1 MASHHLHMPHH
12 ESHGNHPM
20 SVVGYLLVLVGF
32 ASAALWLVSM
42 AGGHVAL
49 AIVFGLMMVGAFA
62 GATAIFMSLSHRHH
76 HSPVLPDNTDAELG
90 RYRSRYRE

>member
-1 MASHHLHMPHH
+1 MATHHLPHH

-20 SVVGYLLVLVGF
+20 SVIGYLLLLGGF

-42 AGGHVAL
+42 AGGDVIP
-49 AIVFGLMMVGAFA
+49 AILFGLLMVAAFA
-62 GATAIFMSLSHRHH
+62 TAVSILFTLNHRHH

-90 RYRSRYRE
+90 RYMRRYRD